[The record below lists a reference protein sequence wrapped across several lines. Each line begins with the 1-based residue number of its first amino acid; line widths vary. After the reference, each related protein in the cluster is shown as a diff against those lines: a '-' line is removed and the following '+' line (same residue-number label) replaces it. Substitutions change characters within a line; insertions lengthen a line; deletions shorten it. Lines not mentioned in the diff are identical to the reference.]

1 MSAKDELRAEEQ
13 ALRDRQNG
21 AEPGRNGGKWSKGP
35 HDRLSSTFLRSST
48 GALRFPSELGA
59 DAFCGLAGEIVRTI
73 EPYTEADAAALL
85 VTTLTMFGNAIGRGP
100 HFLAGDLEHATNV
113 FVCVVGE
120 TGVGRKGTSAEAI
133 RRPMGE
139 ADESWRPCIKS
150 GLVSGEGVI
159 HAVRDPRNERRKPRK
174 GEHPDADGLVE
185 DVVDAGAEDK
195 RLLALLPEFASIL
208 SVFRRKDNTLSAV
221 LRDLWDRGEAQTLSK
236 NAPERATG
244 ALVSVLA
251 HITPHELRATLDSTD
266 IANGFANRFLFIA
279 SKRARLLSRGGS
291 VPFAV
296 RYALSPRITDA
307 LGHARG
313 LTEVATS
320 DDAWELWDGQY
331 ERLAT
336 PPPGLVGA
344 ITARAAPLVRRLA
357 LLYALMDQCDQVHV
371 EHLRAAF
378 EVWRYAEESVRWV
391 FGDRLG
397 DRIADRCLVLL
408 RDAGAAGMS
417 RTELRDQLGH
427 REAADRIADALQLL
441 EDAALARYI
450 KEPTGG
456 RSAERWFAIVS
467 EQAKGRDTTDTTD
480 DGGPK

>member
-35 HDRLSSTFLRSST
+35 HDRLSSTLLRSST

-236 NAPERATG
+236 NAP
-244 ALVSVLA
+244 
-251 HITPHELRATLDSTD
+251 
-266 IANGFANRFLFIA
+266 
-279 SKRARLLSRGGS
+279 
-291 VPFAV
+291 
-296 RYALSPRITDA
+296 
-307 LGHARG
+307 
-313 LTEVATS
+313 
-320 DDAWELWDGQY
+320 
-331 ERLAT
+331 
-336 PPPGLVGA
+336 
-344 ITARAAPLVRRLA
+344 
-357 LLYALMDQCDQVHV
+357 
-371 EHLRAAF
+371 
-378 EVWRYAEESVRWV
+378 
-391 FGDRLG
+391 
-397 DRIADRCLVLL
+397 
-408 RDAGAAGMS
+408 
-417 RTELRDQLGH
+417 
-427 REAADRIADALQLL
+427 
-441 EDAALARYI
+441 
-450 KEPTGG
+450 
-456 RSAERWFAIVS
+456 
-467 EQAKGRDTTDTTD
+467 
-480 DGGPK
+480 

>member
-1 MSAKDELRAEEQ
+1 
-13 ALRDRQNG
+13 
-21 AEPGRNGGKWSKGP
+21 
-35 HDRLSSTFLRSST
+35 
-48 GALRFPSELGA
+48 
-59 DAFCGLAGEIVRTI
+59 
-73 EPYTEADAAALL
+73 
-85 VTTLTMFGNAIGRGP
+85 
-100 HFLAGDLEHATNV
+100 
-113 FVCVVGE
+113 
-120 TGVGRKGTSAEAI
+120 
-133 RRPMGE
+133 
-139 ADESWRPCIKS
+139 
-150 GLVSGEGVI
+150 
-159 HAVRDPRNERRKPRK
+159 
-174 GEHPDADGLVE
+174 
-185 DVVDAGAEDK
+185 
-195 RLLALLPEFASIL
+195 
-208 SVFRRKDNTLSAV
+208 
-221 LRDLWDRGEAQTLSK
+221 
-236 NAPERATG
+236 
-244 ALVSVLA
+244 VSVLA

-266 IANGFANRFLFIA
+266 IANGFANRFLFVA

-427 REAADRIADALQLL
+427 REPADRIADALQLL

>member
-1 MSAKDELRAEEQ
+1 MK
-13 ALRDRQNG
+13 
-21 AEPGRNGGKWSKGP
+21 
-35 HDRLSSTFLRSST
+35 
-48 GALRFPSELGA
+48 
-59 DAFCGLAGEIVRTI
+59 TI

-113 FVCVVGE
+113 FACIVGE

-139 ADESWRPCIKS
+139 ADESWKPCIKS

-159 HAVRDPRNERRKPRK
+159 HAVRDPRIERRKPRK
-174 GEHPDADGLVE
+174 GEHPDVDGLVQ
-185 DVVDAGAEDK
+185 DVVDAGVEDK

-236 NAPERATG
+236 NAPERSTG

-291 VPFAV
+291 VPFVV
-296 RYALSPRITDA
+296 RCELSPRITRA
-307 LGHARG
+307 LSNARG
-313 LTEVATS
+313 LTEVGMS
-320 DDAWELWDGQY
+320 EEAWELWDGQY
-331 ERLAT
+331 GRLTT

-344 ITARAAPLVRRLA
+344 ITARAAPLVRRFA
-357 LLYALMDQCDQVHV
+357 LLYALMNECDQVRA
-371 EHLRAAF
+371 EHLRAAM

-397 DRIADRCLVLL
+397 DRVADRCLVLL

-427 REAADRIADALQLL
+427 REPADRIADALQLL

-467 EQAKGRDTTDTTD
+467 EEAKGRDTTDTAD